1 MAQGRPVTHALRAP
15 IGPFLPYLP
24 QALRRRSFLTRLID
38 FGVLSLAIALDRLSL
53 LFHCSSLHCY
63 LYRCLCRVITVRHG
77 DYFLGL
83 SSSSSFP
90 PLLVFLSCSCYI
102 YDLCPDILSLSCL
115 GDLWSDDHWPYLVQ
129 LSQLSRG
136 AS

>member
-83 SSSSSFP
+83 SSSSSP
-90 PLLVFLSCSCYI
+90 PPSWCSSVAHAIYMIYALIFCLFLAW
-102 YDLCPDILSLSCL
+102 
-115 GDLWSDDHWPYLVQ
+115 GDLWSDDYWPYLVQ

>member
-24 QALRRRSFLTRLID
+24 QALRRRSFLTWLID

-77 DYFLGL
+77 DYSLGL
-83 SSSSSFP
+83 SSSSSPP
-90 PLLVFLSCSCYI
+90 PLGVLQLLMLYI

-129 LSQLSRG
+129 LSQLSLG
-136 AS
+136 G